1 MAILNQNNVPGVL
14 TGVSMG
20 VRACVCAGPCEKNIQ
35 QKHGVDMANFLSKF
49 SIDASLVQW

>member
-1 MAILNQNNVPGVL
+1 ML
-14 TGVSMG
+14 TLCL
-20 VRACVCAGPCEKNIQ
+20 CVCVCACMRAGPCEKDDQ

>member
-1 MAILNQNNVPGVL
+1 ML
-14 TGVSMG
+14 TLCLCVCVC
-20 VRACVCAGPCEKNIQ
+20 VRACVRAGPCEKIIQ